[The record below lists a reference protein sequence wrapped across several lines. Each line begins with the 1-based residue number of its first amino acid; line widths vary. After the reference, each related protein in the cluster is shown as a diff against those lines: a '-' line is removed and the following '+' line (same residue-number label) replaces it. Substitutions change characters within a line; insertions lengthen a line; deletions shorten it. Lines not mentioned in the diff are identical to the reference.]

1 MTGNAGM
8 QPAGWYYAEGDP
20 PGTQRYWDGTQ
31 WQGGPQPVGQP
42 FTAAAGSGLNLAE
55 PGSRLGARLIDTVAY
70 IIINLIISIPF
81 GVGAALAGTGDGIG
95 FGVGVLL
102 GLIGLAVLFVNEVVL
117 TARSGGTVG
126 KKALGMKVVNTDG
139 SAVDQS
145 VAIRRASPYL
155 ALSVLGLVPVLGIL
169 GGLITFVLAI
179 VGLVMLFSDD
189 ERRLPWDRI
198 ADTRVVKA

>member
-1 MTGNAGM
+1 MGASSSG
-8 QPAGWYYAEGDP
+8 PAGGGADGIATARAEG
-20 PGTQRYWDGTQ
+20 
-31 WQGGPQPVGQP
+31 
-42 FTAAAGSGLNLAE
+42 SG
-55 PGSRLGARLIDTVAY
+55 
-70 IIINLIISIPF
+70 
-81 GVGAALAGTGDGIG
+81 
-95 FGVGVLL
+95 
-102 GLIGLAVLFVNEVVL
+102 
-117 TARSGGTVG
+117 GGTVG
-126 KKALGMKVVNTDG
+126 KTALGMKVVNTDG

>member
-1 MTGNAGM
+1 MTDNAGM
-8 QPAGWYYAEGDP
+8 QPPGWYYAEGDP

-42 FTAAAGSGLNLAE
+42 FTATASAGLNLAE
-55 PGSRLGARLIDTVAY
+55 PGSRLGARLLDSIGY
-70 IIINLIISIPF
+70 FIINLIISIPF

-95 FGVGVLL
+95 IGAAVLL
-102 GLIGLAVLFVNEVVL
+102 GVIGLVVLYANEVIF
-117 TARSGGTVG
+117 TARSGGTIG
-126 KKALGMKVVNTDG
+126 KKILGMKVVNTDG

-145 VAIRRASPYL
+145 VATRRASPYL
-155 ALSVLGLVPVLGIL
+155 AIGVLGLVPIL
-169 GGLITFVLAI
+169 GAIAGLISLVLAV